1 MVLVTEW
8 EVFRALNL
16 KRVKSLMKSP
26 VVVDMRNVYGGSE
39 MTSLGFR
46 YVGIG
51 RGMTSPYGA
60 EGSDD
65 RQIRQRPPASPV
77 PVGMSD

>member
-16 KRVKSLMKSP
+16 KRVKSLMKAA
-26 VVVDMRNVYGGSE
+26 VVIDMRNVYGSSE

-51 RGMTSPYGA
+51 RGLMLARDEVRP
-60 EGSDD
+60 DN
-65 RQIRQRPPASPV
+65 RQIRQRPATS
-77 PVGMSD
+77 S

>member
-16 KRVKSLMKSP
+16 KRVKSLMKTP
-26 VVVDMRNVYGGSE
+26 VVVDMRNVYGSSE

-51 RGMTSPYGA
+51 RGLMLPRGG
-60 EGSDD
+60 ERSDN
-65 RQIRQRPPASPV
+65 RQIRQAPATS
-77 PVGMSD
+77 S